1 MKSARIKPSLR
12 AGISRLQAGQS
23 GFTLIEMMIVIVVM
37 GILLGIAIPAFSNW
51 REREAL
57 RTACDTLMAHIKQAR
72 HLAHAMNRDV
82 VFTINNASPYSYVFD
97 NGGSQSKT
105 VRLDEYSNTL
115 DFGTST
121 NVASLTFKSS
131 SAMGAGTVSIRSTKL
146 GQQHAV
152 KVNVIGRSYW
162 SE

>member
-1 MKSARIKPSLR
+1 MDRMRTAASVRVY
-12 AGISRLQAGQS
+12 SRQLQARQA
-23 GFTLIEMMIVIVVM
+23 GFTLIELMVVIVIM
-37 GILLGIAIPAFSNW
+37 GILFGIAFPAFSNW

-57 RTACDTLMAHIKQAR
+57 RSACDTLVAHIKQAR
-72 HLAHAMNRDV
+72 QLAHTMNRDV
-82 VFTINNASPYSYVFD
+82 VFTINATAPYNYIFD
-97 NGGSQSKT
+97 DGGSRSKT

-131 SAMGAGTVSIRSTKL
+131 TAMGAGTISIRSTRL

-152 KVNVIGRSYW
+152 TVNVIGRSYW